1 MRQRIDAFP
10 RAGEIQMPCHGP
22 WRDDAADASG
32 HGGAEAIE
40 GVFENDGFIGCDTEI
55 FGGMEEE
62 AGVGLHLAGVIDGGN
77 MMKMITQAELVH
89 PRVDP
94 HSRAAAGDGD
104 AQSE

>member
-77 MMKMITQAELVH
+77 MMKMIFLWQNCKGIV
-89 PRVDP
+89 
-94 HSRAAAGDGD
+94 SRDIRPLLF
-104 AQSE
+104 SSNSI